1 MCPILYSMSNC
12 EVGVD
17 TCIPYVQPHVRIRF
31 TMCGCLCVPGEYF
44 CSVNVIEMCSK
55 V

>member
-1 MCPILYSMSNC
+1 MCPTLYSMSNC
-12 EVGVD
+12 EVGGD
-17 TCIPYVQPHVRIRF
+17 IPYVQPHVPIQF
-31 TMCGCLCVPGEYF
+31 AMCGCLCVPGEYF